1 MQSAEKGASS
11 AELGSAKGRRHVR
24 QSTIGSARRKFNRR
38 KRRQDKLSKRMT
50 RSRDASKGVTVFPG
64 HRNWDL
70 MMNVMQGI
78 QLSVGRMAS
87 ASAFSYTSRPISV
100 HDFAI
105 KEKYTL
111 TGHVV
116 MQASK
121 RMLQSISVGIAE
133 REAKGKPQAS
143 GAVAGIQGGEGG
155 DAAAARSGGG
165 TKAETAATGR
175 RKLKTMPS
183 IMDDPPMAPRFVD
196 YAPRTYKCTTVLYR
210 VTNLLLSM
218 VLIA

>member
-78 QLSVGRMAS
+78 QLSVGRIAS

-116 MQASK
+116 M
-121 RMLQSISVGIAE
+121 
-133 REAKGKPQAS
+133 
-143 GAVAGIQGGEGG
+143 
-155 DAAAARSGGG
+155 
-165 TKAETAATGR
+165 
-175 RKLKTMPS
+175 
-183 IMDDPPMAPRFVD
+183 
-196 YAPRTYKCTTVLYR
+196 
-210 VTNLLLSM
+210 
-218 VLIA
+218 

>member
-1 MQSAEKGASS
+1 
-11 AELGSAKGRRHVR
+11 
-24 QSTIGSARRKFNRR
+24 
-38 KRRQDKLSKRMT
+38 
-50 RSRDASKGVTVFPG
+50 
-64 HRNWDL
+64 
-70 MMNVMQGI
+70 
-78 QLSVGRMAS
+78 
-87 ASAFSYTSRPISV
+87 
-100 HDFAI
+100 
-105 KEKYTL
+105 
-111 TGHVV
+111 

-210 VTNLLLSM
+210 VTNLLMSM